1 MKKIIISMIILSS
14 TFNLFAQD
22 KEVTAI
28 KAVLE
33 KYKEAI
39 EKLDVRGTENLFTA
53 DSKVFESGG
62 SEGTYA
68 HYLEHHLIPE
78 FKEFKSFKYTDY
90 TIDIEVS
97 NNFAFATE
105 IYNYTI
111 IPAKDNTE
119 VKRKGVATS
128 ILKRT
133 NSGWKIVVSHNSSR
147 R

>member
-68 HYLEHHLIPE
+68 HYLEHHSIPE

>member
-1 MKKIIISMIILSS
+1 MKKIIISIIILSS

-68 HYLEHHLIPE
+68 HYLEHHSIPE